1 LDDSRRTSINSSG
14 ANLAQSCVAGQ
25 RSFSEGALG
34 FAMESSG
41 LVQRQRSFSE
51 GEAAQPIFKFVLTGG
66 PCAGKT
72 TALARLGGFLGE
84 RGFRVYTVP
93 EAATLL
99 FSNGH
104 AFQDLALPGMELA
117 FQLAVI
123 RTQIHLEDT
132 FASLARATGDK
143 TVLLCDRGTMDG
155 SAYVSR
161 EIFEQVLAKLG
172 EDEITLRDGRYN
184 AVLHLV
190 TAAVGAEEFYTLAN
204 NQTRTES
211 PEVAA
216 QLDEN
221 TKNAWSGHPRQI
233 IIDNVDLDFEAKMRA
248 LVSKVSHVVGLPST
262 ERTTRKFEIKS
273 VPEVGSDMWP
283 EGLRVQ
289 VFDIEKVYLTTGD
302 REAKPTV
309 DASPPP
315 PPSSGA
321 AAAAEGGGAS
331 ADTADSGHESYSF
344 VRRRGPA
351 GSTKAVFQQTTVLLS
366 SGQRIETKRI
376 LTSRDY
382 GYAVAQRADP
392 TRHVVVQRRLTFI
405 WRDQSFQIHQYTSP
419 HHVAGLAVLHCNAIE
434 HAAGADSKGAAKLE
448 LPPFLDVGAKLEDDG
463 PKSAFMISLKRTD

>member
-1 LDDSRRTSINSSG
+1 M
-14 ANLAQSCVAGQ
+14 A
-25 RSFSEGALG
+25 
-34 FAMESSG
+34 SSG
-41 LVQRQRSFSE
+41 LLQRQRSFSE
-51 GEAAQPIFKFVLTGG
+51 GEQASPIFKFVLTGG

-72 TALARLGGFLGE
+72 TALARLGSFLGE

-123 RTQIHLEDT
+123 RTQMHLEDT
-132 FASLARATGDK
+132 FTSLARATGDK

-161 EIFEQVLAKLG
+161 EVFDQVLAELG

-190 TAAVGAEEFYTLAN
+190 TAAIGAGDYYTLSN

-216 QLDEN
+216 KLDEN
-221 TKNAWSGHPRQI
+221 TKNAWSGHPSQI
-233 IIDNVDLDFEAKMRA
+233 IFDNIGVDFEAKMRA
-248 LVSKVSHVVGLPST
+248 LVAKVSQVVGLPEA
-262 ERTTRKFEIKS
+262 ERTTHKFELKS
-273 VPEVGSDMWP
+273 VPELGSETWP

-302 REAKPTV
+302 HKAVVEDGA
-309 DASPPP
+309 PPP
-315 PPSSGA
+315 GAPPTMGA
-321 AAAAEGGGAS
+321 AAAAEAEGGA
-331 ADTADSGHESYSF
+331 TAVDGSTSTESDDGSYTF

-351 GSTKAVFQQTTVLLS
+351 GSTKAVFQQTTVLNS
-366 SGQRIETKRI
+366 GGQRIETKRI

-392 TRHVVVQRRLTFI
+392 TRHVVVQRRFTFI
-405 WRDQSFQIHQYTSP
+405 WKDQSFQIHQYTSP
-419 HHVAGLAVLHCNAIE
+419 YHVAGLAVLHCNAVE
-434 HAAGADSKGAAKLE
+434 AGAVANGAGLE
-448 LPPFLDVGAKLEDDG
+448 LPPFLEVGDKLNDDG
-463 PKSAFMISLKRTD
+463 PKSAYMISVKRTDW